1 MSLKNKKKNLF
12 VHIFANKIL
21 VKNNLDTKNELFRVK
36 GKKENYAN
44 FRDFHNI
51 LAYML

>member
-36 GKKENYAN
+36 GKKKNYAN